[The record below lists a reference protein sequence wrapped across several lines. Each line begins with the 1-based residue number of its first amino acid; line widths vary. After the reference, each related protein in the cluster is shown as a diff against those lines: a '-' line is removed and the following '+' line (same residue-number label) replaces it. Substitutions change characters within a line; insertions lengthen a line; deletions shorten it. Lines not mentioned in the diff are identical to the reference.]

1 MASTLYRATTLAGGA
16 LTQAAR
22 GAAIARHLKLV
33 HPRRLQQFIG
43 RVRLTALLLRDVARG
58 AYPHVPWKTV
68 GALGAA
74 LAYFV
79 MPLDAVPDLLPLS
92 GFLDD
97 AVVLGLLFGAAESDL
112 RAYCDWRGVDPRP
125 YFEAKVRR

>member
-1 MASTLYRATTLAGGA
+1 MTPTLNRTATLAGGA
-16 LTQAAR
+16 LAYAGR
-22 GAAIARHLKLV
+22 GAALARHLKLV
-33 HPRRLQQFIG
+33 NPRRLQQFI
-43 RVRLTALLLRDVARG
+43 RRLRLTARLLRDVARG

-79 MPLDAVPDLLPLS
+79 LPLDAVPDLLPLT

-97 AVVLGLLFGAAESDL
+97 AVVLGLVFGAAESDL

-125 YFEAKVRR
+125 YF

>member
-1 MASTLYRATTLAGGA
+1 MTSTLNRAATLAGGA
-16 LTQAAR
+16 LAHAGR
-22 GAAIARHLKLV
+22 GAALARHLKLV
-33 HPRRLQQFIG
+33 SPRRLQQFI
-43 RVRLTALLLRDVARG
+43 RRLRLTARLLRDVARG

-79 MPLDAVPDLLPLS
+79 LPLDAVPDLLPLT

-97 AVVLGLLFGAAESDL
+97 AVVLGLVFGAAESDL

-125 YFEAKVRR
+125 YF

>member
-1 MASTLYRATTLAGGA
+1 MTSARARVVTLAGGA
-16 LTQAAR
+16 ATQAAR
-22 GAAIARHLKLV
+22 GAALARHLQLV
-33 HPRRLQQFIG
+33 NPRRLSQFI
-43 RVRLTALLLRDVARG
+43 RRIKLTARLLRDVSRG

-79 MPLDAVPDLLPLS
+79 LPLDAIPDFIPLS

-97 AVVLGLLFGAAESDL
+97 ALVLGLVFGAAESDL
-112 RAYCDWRGVDPRP
+112 RAYCDWRGVDPKP
-125 YFEAKVRR
+125 YFDGEK